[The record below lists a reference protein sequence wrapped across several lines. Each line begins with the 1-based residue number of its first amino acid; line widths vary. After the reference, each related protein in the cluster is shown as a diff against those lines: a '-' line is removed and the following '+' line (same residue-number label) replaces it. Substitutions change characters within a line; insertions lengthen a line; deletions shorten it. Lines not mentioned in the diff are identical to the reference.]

1 MISCFMKLAA
11 SWRNARSTASRR
23 SSSNAGG
30 MHATGNSRRRLP
42 YRRLGAR
49 ISIHPHPDF
58 WRHGLSAGQT
68 SCSVQGTWTG
78 ATYLRSAVRR
88 FNPGPFAPPHGGLGR
103 QAPRTSDTRRRGS
116 PRDPRCREGRSPP
129 TRTKPF
135 YPGLCGLASECSG
148 ALRTPCDCLLK
159 ER

>member
-30 MHATGNSRRRLP
+30 MHATGNSRPRLP

-58 WRHGLSAGQT
+58 WRHGLSAGPT

-116 PRDPRCREGRSPP
+116 PRNPRCREGAGRRQLARSHSIQASVVSPP
-129 TRTKPF
+129 NAAARSER
-135 YPGLCGLASECSG
+135 LAIG
-148 ALRTPCDCLLK
+148 F
-159 ER
+159 